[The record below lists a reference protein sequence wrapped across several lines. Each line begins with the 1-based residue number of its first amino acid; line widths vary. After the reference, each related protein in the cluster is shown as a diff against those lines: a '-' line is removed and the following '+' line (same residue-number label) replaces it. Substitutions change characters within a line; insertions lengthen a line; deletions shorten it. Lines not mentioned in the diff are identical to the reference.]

1 MLTLVA
7 LLAFAGNS
15 LLCRLA
21 LRHTAIDAASF
32 TLIRLVAGA
41 LCLWLIARW
50 RDGPRAPQ
58 QALAGNWPSAAAL
71 FVYAAAFSFAYAS
84 LTAGTGALL
93 LFGAVQA
100 SMIGWG
106 LCKGER
112 LRGLQVAG
120 WAVALAGLVG
130 LVLPGWAAP
139 PWQGSGLMVAAGMA
153 WAVYTVRGKVGPG
166 GSNHGDPLQVT
177 AGNFARAVL
186 PAALCSALLWG
197 GAAADAAGVACAVA
211 SGALAS
217 GVGYAVWYTVL
228 PRLRVTTA
236 ATLQLAVPV
245 IAAAGGIV
253 WLGEALTWRLMLAA
267 PAVLGGIALVV
278 VGGKKR

>member
-1 MLTLVA
+1 MAALTLLA

-50 RDGPRAPQ
+50 RDGPRAKG
-58 QALAGNWPSAAAL
+58 QAMAGNWPSALAL
-71 FVYAAAFSFAYAS
+71 YAYAAAFSFAYAS
-84 LTAGTGALL
+84 LSTGTGALL

-106 LCKGER
+106 LLQGER
-112 LRGLQVAG
+112 LRGVQMAG
-120 WAVALAGLVG
+120 WALALAGLVG

-139 PWQGSGLMVAAGMA
+139 PWQGSALMVAAGMA
-153 WAVYTVRGKVGPG
+153 WAVYTVRGKPPMGQ
-166 GSNHGDPLQVT
+166 GDPLQVT

-186 PAALCSALLWG
+186 PAALCSALLWR
-197 GAAADAAGVACAVA
+197 GAALDAAGVACAVA

-217 GVGYAVWYTVL
+217 GVGYAVWYAVL
-228 PRLRVTTA
+228 PALRVTTA

-245 IAAAGGIV
+245 IAAAGGIA
-253 WLGEALTWRLMLAA
+253 WLGEALTWRLVLAA
-267 PAVLGGIALVV
+267 PAILGGIALVAA
-278 VGGKKR
+278 GGRKR

>member
-1 MLTLVA
+1 MA
-7 LLAFAGNS
+7 LLAFAANS

-32 TLIRLVAGA
+32 TLIRLGAGA

-50 RDGPRAPQ
+50 RDGLRAQ
-58 QALAGNWPSAAAL
+58 GQGAAGNWSSALAL
-71 FVYAAAFSFAYAS
+71 FVYAAAFSFAYDS
-84 LTAGTGALL
+84 LSAGTGALL

-106 LCKGER
+106 WLQGDR
-112 LRGLQVAG
+112 LRGLQLAG
-120 WAVALAGLVG
+120 WALALAGLVG

-139 PWQGSGLMVAAGMA
+139 PWQGSALMVAAGMA
-153 WAVYTVRGKVGPG
+153 WAVYTVRGKGQ
-166 GSNHGDPLQVT
+166 GDPLQVT

-186 PAALCSALLWG
+186 PAMLCSLLLWR
-197 GAAADAAGVACAVA
+197 GAVLDAAGVACAVA

-228 PRLRVTTA
+228 PALRVSTA

-245 IAAAGGIV
+245 LAALGGIA

-267 PAVLGGIALVV
+267 PAILGGIALVAA
-278 VGGKKR
+278 GGRQR

>member
-1 MLTLVA
+1 MLLTLLA

-32 TLIRLVAGA
+32 TLVRLVAGA
-41 LCLWLIARW
+41 LGLGLIARW
-50 RDGPRAPQ
+50 RDGARSPG
-58 QALAGNWPSAAAL
+58 QAAAGNWPSALAL
-71 FVYAAAFSFAYAS
+71 FAYAAAFSFAYAS
-84 LTAGTGALL
+84 LSAGTGALL

-106 LCKGER
+106 LFQGER

-139 PWQGSGLMVAAGMA
+139 PWQGSGLMLAAGMA
-153 WAVYTVRGKVGPG
+153 WAVYTVRGKGQ
-166 GSNHGDPLQVT
+166 GDPLQVT

-186 PAALCSALLWG
+186 PAALCSALLWRG
-197 GAAADAAGVACAVA
+197 TTLDAAGLACAVA

-228 PRLRVTTA
+228 PALRVTTA

-253 WLGEALTWRLMLAA
+253 WLGEALSLRLLLAA
-267 PAVLGGIALVV
+267 PAILGGIALVV
-278 VGGKKR
+278 AGGRRR

>member
-1 MLTLVA
+1 M
-7 LLAFAGNS
+7 
-15 LLCRLA
+15 A

-32 TLIRLVAGA
+32 TLIRLLAGA
-41 LCLWLIARW
+41 VCLWCIARW

-106 LCKGER
+106 LFRGER
-112 LRGLQVAG
+112 LRGLQMAG

-153 WAVYTVRGKVGPG
+153 WAVYTVRGKAGPAGPVGIRQ
-166 GSNHGDPLQVT
+166 GDPLQVT

-186 PAALCSALLWG
+186 PAALCSALLWP
-197 GAAADAAGVACAVA
+197 GAAADAGGVACAVA

-228 PRLRVTTA
+228 PQLRVTTA
-236 ATLQLAVPV
+236 ATVQLAVPV

-253 WLGEALTWRLMLAA
+253 WLGEALTWRLVLAT
-267 PAVLGGIALVV
+267 PAILGGIALVV
-278 VGGKKR
+278 LGGRRR

>member
-1 MLTLVA
+1 VLA

-32 TLIRLVAGA
+32 TLIRLAAGA

-50 RDGPRAPQ
+50 RDGPRSRQ
-58 QALAGNWPSAAAL
+58 QALAGNWPSALAL
-71 FVYAAAFSFAYAS
+71 FVYAAAFSFAYTRLS
-84 LTAGTGALL
+84 AGTGALL

-106 LCKGER
+106 LFQGER
-112 LRGLQVAG
+112 LQGLQMAG
-120 WAVALAGLVG
+120 WVVALAGLVG

-139 PWQGSGLMVAAGMA
+139 PWQGSALMVAAGVA
-153 WAVYTVRGKVGPG
+153 WAVYTVRGKGR
-166 GSNHGDPLQVT
+166 GDALQVT

-186 PAALCSALLWG
+186 PALLCSALLVRTT
-197 GAAADAAGVACAVA
+197 ALDAAGAACALA

-228 PRLRVTTA
+228 PALRVTTA
-236 ATLQLAVPV
+236 ASLQLAVPV
-245 IAAAGGIV
+245 IAAAGGVV
-253 WLGEALTWRLMLAA
+253 WLGEALSWRLALAA
-267 PAVLGGIALVV
+267 PAILGGIALVV
-278 VGGKKR
+278 AGGPKR

>member
-1 MLTLVA
+1 MA

-21 LRHTAIDAASF
+21 LRHTAIDPASF

-41 LCLWLIARW
+41 LCLWFIARW
-50 RDGPRAPQ
+50 RDGPRRPG
-58 QALAGNWPSAAAL
+58 QALAGNWPSALAL
-71 FVYAAAFSFAYAS
+71 FAYAAAFSYAYAS

-106 LCKGER
+106 LFKGEG
-112 LRGLQVAG
+112 LRGLQTVG
-120 WAVALAGLVG
+120 WVVALAGLVG

-139 PWQGSGLMVAAGMA
+139 PWQGSVLMVAAGVA
-153 WAVYTVRGKVGPG
+153 WAVYTLRGKGQ
-166 GSNHGDPLQVT
+166 GDPLQVT

-186 PAALCSALLWG
+186 PAALCSALMWR
-197 GAAADAAGVACAVA
+197 GAAVDSAGVACAVA

-217 GVGYAVWYTVL
+217 GVGYAVRYTVL
-228 PRLRVTTA
+228 PALRVATA

-245 IAAAGGIV
+245 IAAVGGIV
-253 WLGEALTWRLMLAA
+253 WLGEALSLRLLLAA
-267 PAVLGGIALVV
+267 PAILGGIALVV
-278 VGGKKR
+278 AGGGWRRQAALKRP

>member
-1 MLTLVA
+1 VA

-32 TLIRLVAGA
+32 TLIRLLSGA

-50 RDGPRAPQ
+50 RDGPRVPA
-58 QALAGNWPSAAAL
+58 QALAGNWPSALAL

-84 LTAGTGALL
+84 LSAGTGALL

-106 LCKGER
+106 LFQGER
-112 LRGLQVAG
+112 LRALQGVG
-120 WAVALAGLVG
+120 WAVAVAGLVG
-130 LVLPGWAAP
+130 LVWPGWAAP
-139 PWQGSGLMVAAGMA
+139 PWQGSALMVAAGMA
-153 WAVYTVRGKVGPG
+153 WAVYTVRGKRSG
-166 GSNHGDPLQVT
+166 GQGGPLQVT

-186 PAALCSALLWG
+186 PAALCSAVLWR
-197 GAAADAAGVACAVA
+197 GASLDAAGAACALA

-228 PRLRVTTA
+228 PSLRVTTA

-245 IAAAGGIV
+245 IAAAGGVV
-253 WLGEALTWRLMLAA
+253 WLGEALSWRLMLAA
-267 PAVLGGIALVV
+267 PAILGGIALVV
-278 VGGKKR
+278 AGSPRR

>member
-1 MLTLVA
+1 MA

-50 RDGPRAPQ
+50 RDGPRASGQ
-58 QALAGNWPSAAAL
+58 GQAGNWPSAMAL

-84 LTAGTGALL
+84 LSAGTGALL

-100 SMIGWG
+100 SMIAWG
-106 LCKGER
+106 LYRGER
-112 LRGLQVAG
+112 LRGVQTAG

-139 PWQGSGLMVAAGMA
+139 PWQGSLLMAAAGMA
-153 WAVYTVRGKVGPG
+153 WAVYTVRGRGQ
-166 GSNHGDPLQVT
+166 GDPLQVT

-186 PAALCSALLWG
+186 PAVLCSALLWRG
-197 GAAADAAGVACAVA
+197 TALDAAGVACALA

-217 GVGYAVWYTVL
+217 GVGYAIWYTVL
-228 PRLRVTTA
+228 PALRVTTA

-245 IAAAGGIV
+245 IAAVGGIA
-253 WLGEALTWRLMLAA
+253 WLGEALSLRLLLAA
-267 PAVLGGIALVV
+267 LAILGGIALVV
-278 VGGKKR
+278 TGGRSRP

>member
-1 MLTLVA
+1 MA

-50 RDGPRAPQ
+50 RDGPRASAQ
-58 QALAGNWPSAAAL
+58 GQAGNWPSAMAL

-84 LTAGTGALL
+84 LSAGTGALL

-100 SMIGWG
+100 SMIAWG
-106 LCKGER
+106 LHQGER
-112 LRGLQVAG
+112 LRGVQTAG

-139 PWQGSGLMVAAGMA
+139 PWQGSLLMAAAGMA
-153 WAVYTVRGKVGPG
+153 WAVYTVRGRGQ
-166 GSNHGDPLQVT
+166 GDPLQVT

-186 PAALCSALLWG
+186 PAVLCSALLWRG
-197 GAAADAAGVACAVA
+197 TALDAAGVACALA

-217 GVGYAVWYTVL
+217 GVGYAIWYTVL
-228 PRLRVTTA
+228 PALRVTTA

-245 IAAAGGIV
+245 LAAVGGIA
-253 WLGEALTWRLMLAA
+253 WLGEALSLRLLLAA
-267 PAVLGGIALVV
+267 LAILGGIALVV
-278 VGGKKR
+278 TGGRSRP